1 MNRILSAIAVALV
14 VALGMSAPSL
24 AAKEKEK
31 KSPAQLR
38 QKLAADVQS
47 TIARFKKTDPGI
59 ERFLKDSAGY
69 AVFPTIG
76 KLGFILGGGYGEGEI
91 YESGNLIGV
100 ASLSFGTVGLQAGA
114 QEYSEI
120 VFFKDKTD
128 VERFKQN
135 KYAFDAS
142 ASAVVWKSGA
152 AAANDYRAGVAVF
165 VLAKGGVMAE
175 AAVGGQK
182 FTFKPESAPASK

>member
-1 MNRILSAIAVALV
+1 MIKRTF
-14 VALGMSAPSL
+14 L
-24 AAKEKEK
+24 AAMTLAFALLPYSMAARAADKT
-31 KSPAQLR
+31 KSPQELR
-38 QKLAADVQS
+38 AELKANVQS
-47 TIARFKKTDPGI
+47 TIERFKKTDPGI
-59 ERFLKDSAGY
+59 ERFLKESAGY

-76 KLGFILGGGYGEGEI
+76 KLGFILGGGYGEGEV
-91 YESGNLIGV
+91 YEAGKLIGV

-120 VFFKDKTD
+120 VFFKDKAD

-152 AAANDYRAGVAVF
+152 AAANDYRGGVAVF
-165 VLAKGGVMAE
+165 VLPKGGVMAE
-175 AAVGGQK
+175 AAVGGQR
-182 FTFKPESAPASK
+182 FTFKPESK

>member
-1 MNRILSAIAVALV
+1 MNRMFSAIAVALV
-14 VALGMSAPSL
+14 VALGSSAPSL

-38 QKLAADVQS
+38 QKLAGDVQS
-47 TIARFKKTDPGI
+47 TIARFKKNDPGI

-69 AVFPTIG
+69 AVVPTIG

-114 QEYSEI
+114 QE
-120 VFFKDKTD
+120 
-128 VERFKQN
+128 
-135 KYAFDAS
+135 
-142 ASAVVWKSGA
+142 
-152 AAANDYRAGVAVF
+152 
-165 VLAKGGVMAE
+165 
-175 AAVGGQK
+175 
-182 FTFKPESAPASK
+182 

>member
-1 MNRILSAIAVALV
+1 MIRILQAITV
-14 VALGMSAPSL
+14 VLLLMFGLQAPAL

-31 KSPAQLR
+31 QSAAELR

-59 ERFLKDSAGY
+59 ERFLKESAGY

-76 KLGFILGGGYGEGEI
+76 KLGFILGGGYGEGEV
-91 YESGNLIGV
+91 YEAGKLIGV
-100 ASLSFGTVGLQAGA
+100 AALSFGTVGLQAGA

-120 VFFKDKTD
+120 VFFKDKAD

-182 FTFKPESAPASK
+182 FTFKPEGAGTK